1 MAFLDLLRTAE
12 VLSHPLVQL
21 LKSHELSATQYNV
34 LRILRGAPDG
44 LTCGEVGNRMIT
56 RDPDITRLLDR
67 LEKRKLIVRT
77 RDDKDRR
84 VVLTRITPE
93 GLKILAALDRP
104 VQETHQRLLGHMGAE
119 RLAQL
124 AELLAACRSK
134 VGWFLG

>member
-1 MAFLDLLRTAE
+1 
-12 VLSHPLVQL
+12 
-21 LKSHELSATQYNV
+21 
-34 LRILRGAPDG
+34 
-44 LTCGEVGNRMIT
+44 MIT

-67 LEKRKLIVRT
+67 LEKRTLIVRT

-134 VGWFLG
+134 VG